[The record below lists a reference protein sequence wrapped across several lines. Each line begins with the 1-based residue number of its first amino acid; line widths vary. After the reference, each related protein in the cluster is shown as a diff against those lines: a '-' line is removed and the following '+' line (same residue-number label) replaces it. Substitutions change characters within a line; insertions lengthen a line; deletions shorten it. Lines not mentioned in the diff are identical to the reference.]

1 MLVMAL
7 IKEEAALA
15 GEQLALTLIIVVV
28 SKIITII
35 TEAMLTVV

>member
-1 MLVMAL
+1 MAL